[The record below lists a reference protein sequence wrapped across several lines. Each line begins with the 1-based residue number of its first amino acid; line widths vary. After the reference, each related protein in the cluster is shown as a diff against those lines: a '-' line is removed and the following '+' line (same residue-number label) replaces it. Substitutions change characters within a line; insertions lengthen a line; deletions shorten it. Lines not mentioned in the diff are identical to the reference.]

1 MLNLNIEL
9 INCTV
14 SFHSVRILNF
24 AISNREMFI
33 FLKSCTLHHF
43 KKILT
48 KCRKKKKIQVTS
60 LYDGCNTLSYVNFEF
75 TEDTA
80 K

>member
-14 SFHSVRILNF
+14 RFHRVIILNF
-24 AISNREMFI
+24 AISNIEMFI

-43 KKILT
+43 KKNLT
-48 KCRKKKKIQVTS
+48 KCSKKKKKDI
-60 LYDGCNTLSYVNFEF
+60 GNIII
-75 TEDTA
+75 
-80 K
+80 

>member
-14 SFHSVRILNF
+14 SFPSVIVLNF

-43 KKILT
+43 KKNLT
-48 KCRKKKKIQVTS
+48 KCSQKKKKI
-60 LYDGCNTLSYVNFEF
+60 
-75 TEDTA
+75 
-80 K
+80 